1 VKLPDPALLIVT
13 DRRQAV
19 RPLPDVLA
27 DVFSAGCRWASLREK
42 DMAADEQANL
52 AREILPVAHAHG
64 ARLTLHGEATLAK
77 MAGLDGVHL
86 SAGGDA
92 AAARKLLGADALIGI
107 SVHGVEEAEQLDPA
121 VLDYAVAGP
130 VYETASKPGYGPA
143 LLQAG
148 LMAIVQASRVPV
160 IGIGGITSHKLA
172 EVLASGAAG
181 AAVMGGVMGALD
193 TGARVR
199 ALLSAFAQ
207 ARR

>member
-13 DRRQAV
+13 DRSQAV

-27 DVFSAGCRWASLREK
+27 DVFAAGGRWVSLREK
-42 DMAADEQANL
+42 DMAAEEQVTL
-52 AREILPVAHAHG
+52 AREILPIAQAHG
-64 ARLTLHGEATLAK
+64 ARLTLHGEAMLAK
-77 MAGLDGVHL
+77 KAGLDGVHL
-86 SAGGDA
+86 SAGADA
-92 AAARKLLGADALIGI
+92 AAARKLLGTNALIGI
-107 SVHGVEEAEQLDPA
+107 SIHSAEEAEKLDPA
-121 VLDYAVAGP
+121 AVDYAVAGP

-148 LMAIVQASRVPV
+148 LMAIVQASPVPV
-160 IGIGGITSHKLA
+160 IGIGGITSHNLA

-181 AAVMGGVMGALD
+181 AAVMGGVMRALD

-199 ALLSAFAQ
+199 VLLSAFAQ